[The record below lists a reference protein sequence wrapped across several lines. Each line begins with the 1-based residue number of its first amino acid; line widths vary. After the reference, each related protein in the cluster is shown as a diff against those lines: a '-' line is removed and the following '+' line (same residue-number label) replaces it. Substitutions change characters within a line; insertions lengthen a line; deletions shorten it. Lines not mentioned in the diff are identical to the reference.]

1 MRTII
6 IALSILFALANVN
19 AASADQRVAF
29 VVGNGAYKNIDRL
42 ANPVRSAR
50 AMEGFLRKLGFDVVL
65 GIDLTREQFA
75 QQLRDFGA
83 KAKGADLALFYYAGH
98 GIAAG
103 SVQYLVPVD
112 ADIKAATD
120 PTLGGAI
127 NLDTTIDI
135 MGDAKVK
142 LMLLDASR
150 DNPLQSKAASKSA
163 GGAASPG
170 AGMNA
175 LIAFATGLGQ
185 PASDGTAGTVRPF
198 TRALI
203 DHIGAPGVEIAR
215 AMSKIRDQL
224 HEDSKGK
231 QISWIASNIGSDV
244 FLNPAAAPARTPAPA
259 K

>member
-1 MRTII
+1 MRPII
-6 IALSILFALANVN
+6 IALSILVALANANV
-19 AASADQRVAF
+19 AWADQRIAF
-29 VVGNGAYKNIDRL
+29 VVGNGAYKNIERL
-42 ANPVRSAR
+42 ANPAMSVK
-50 AMEGFLRKLGFDVVL
+50 AMEGLLRKLGFEIVL

-83 KAKGADLALFYYAGH
+83 KAKGADPALFYYAGH
-98 GIAAG
+98 GIAG
-103 SVQYLVPVD
+103 GGVQSLVPVD

-127 NLDTTIDI
+127 NLDVAIDI
-135 MGDAKVK
+135 MGDARVK

-150 DNPLQSKAASKSA
+150 DNPLQSKAASKAA

-170 AGMNA
+170 AGMNT

-185 PASDGTAGTVRPF
+185 PASDGTADTVRPF

-203 DHIGAPGVEIAR
+203 DHIGAPGVEIVR

-231 QISWIASNIGSDV
+231 QISWIAS
-244 FLNPAAAPARTPAPA
+244 
-259 K
+259 